1 MRLTKRQLKRIIREE
16 YTRLK
21 RRGLITEMNFTTMGA
36 PYDTDL
42 FADFCDAVD
51 SLYDDVP
58 RWTTNALGY
67 LWEEDIEE
75 MTMDEDGYG
84 DDGNLHVVSKF
95 DELGDAYYVG
105 HYLADLAMRNGKNAG
120 SVEFLM
126 NKFLKFAA
134 DEQGYVI
141 PA

>member
-1 MRLTKRQLKRIIREE
+1 
-16 YTRLK
+16 
-21 RRGLITEMNFTTMGA
+21 MGA
-36 PYDTDL
+36 PYDTNL

-58 RWTTNALGY
+58 GWTTNALGY

-95 DELGDAYYVG
+95 DELGDAYDVG
-105 HYLADLAMRNGKNAG
+105 HYLVDLAMKNGKRPDNVA
-120 SVEFLM
+120 FLM
-126 NKFLKFAA
+126 NKFLKFAE
-134 DEQGYVI
+134 DEQGYYI
-141 PA
+141 PRF